1 MYIFRTEV
9 LANYKDS
16 DKVLKFIEYGEKNP
30 HLLKKCDGSLSL
42 YYKCKGIRSID
53 GRIAKRGERSEIWQC
68 SYKGAKMTIRHAVRK
83 IKELEKLYESDFS

>member
-9 LANYKDS
+9 LANYKNS
-16 DKVLKFIEYGEKNP
+16 NKVLKFIEYGDENP

-42 YYKCKGIRSID
+42 YYKCKRIQSID
-53 GRIAKRGERSEIWQC
+53 GRIAKWGERPEVWQC
-68 SYKGAKMTIRHAVRK
+68 SYRGAKRAIRQAAHR

>member
-16 DKVLKFIEYGEKNP
+16 DKVLKFIEYGENNP
-30 HLLKKCDGSLSL
+30 HLLKKCDGSLFL
-42 YYKCKGIRSID
+42 YYKCKGIKSID
-53 GRIAKRGERSEIWQC
+53 GRIAKRGERPEIWQC
-68 SYKGAKMTIRHAVRK
+68 SYMGAKRAIRQAVRR

>member
-53 GRIAKRGERSEIWQC
+53 GRIAKRGERPEILQC
-68 SYKGAKMTIRHAVRK
+68 SYKGAKRKIRQAVRR